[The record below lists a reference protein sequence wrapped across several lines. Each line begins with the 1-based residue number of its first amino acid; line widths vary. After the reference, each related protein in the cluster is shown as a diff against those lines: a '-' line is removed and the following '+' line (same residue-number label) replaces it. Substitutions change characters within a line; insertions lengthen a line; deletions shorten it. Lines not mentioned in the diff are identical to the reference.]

1 MKTKLIFIAIAVL
14 ALAVVRTNA
23 AFADTQ
29 KLSMDDALRDALS
42 KSPLVAEIERN
53 YAFKEADALEAGRL
67 SNPSLDAEV
76 ALPRSW
82 RDERGENEI
91 AVSLTQ
97 PIKLSHGPLRNRLAT
112 LIEKA
117 GSSAR
122 EQELLELTSKVRL
135 SFARIWLL
143 QQREAALG
151 EIAPK
156 TKSLTDFVSSGL
168 SQGAYGKGDAAI
180 FKSEIARTEAELVG
194 LKAEKL
200 QSQFELSKILGRS
213 LDGILLIQPE
223 VPKEVELSTIETR
236 LQDSSLKLITRART
250 IVDLARADSDVA
262 NRDAFPELRP
272 RIFYAR
278 SDAATN
284 YIGFGISVDLP
295 FYSRNSAERIRK
307 TSELSASQAQLTF
320 LQSEDFKRSVTN
332 VARAFNLRR
341 SEVEIYRARVIPNME
356 EALKAFEEQVRSG
369 QGSVF
374 QLWQTLQSYLETN
387 ERYLEL
393 WSKTF
398 SDYTELSLL
407 AGEEL

>member
-1 MKTKLIFIAIAVL
+1 MKSEPIRVSITVI
-14 ALAVVRTNA
+14 ALAALCVNV
-23 AFADTQ
+23 AFADART
-29 KLSMDDALRDALS
+29 LSMDEALREALAE
-42 KSPLVAEIERN
+42 SPLVAEIEKN
-53 YAFKEADALEAGRL
+53 YAFKAADAIEASRL

-76 ALPRSW
+76 AVPRSW
-82 RDERGENEI
+82 HDERGGNEV

-122 EQELLELTSKVRL
+122 EQEILELTSKVRL

-143 QQREAALG
+143 QQREAVLG
-151 EIAPK
+151 EISPK
-156 TKSLTDFVSSGL
+156 TKSLTSFVSSGL
-168 SQGAYGKGDAAI
+168 AQGAYGKGDAAI
-180 FKSEIARTEAELVG
+180 FKSEIARTEAELLG
-194 LKAEKL
+194 LRAEKL
-200 QSQFELSKILGRS
+200 QSQFELGRLLGRS
-213 LDGILLIQPE
+213 LDGIQLLQPD
-223 VPKEVELSTIETR
+223 VPKEVSLSTIESR
-236 LQDSSLKLITRART
+236 LQENSLKLFTRART
-250 IVDLARADSDVA
+250 IVELARADADVA

-284 YIGFGISVDLP
+284 YVGLGISFDLP

-307 TSELSASQAQLTF
+307 SRELNASQVQLTF
-320 LQSEDFKRSVTN
+320 LQSDDFKRSVIN
-332 VARAFNLRR
+332 VARAFNHRR
-341 SEVEIYRARVIPNME
+341 SEVEIYRARVIPNMK
-356 EALKAFEEQVRSG
+356 EALTAFEEQVRSG

-374 QLWQTLQSYLETN
+374 QLWQTLQSYLDTN
-387 ERYLEL
+387 ERYLGL

-407 AGEEL
+407 VGEEL

>member
-1 MKTKLIFIAIAVL
+1 MNSKSIVSIVVAGAL
-14 ALAVVRTNA
+14 ALSWAQVA
-23 AFADTQ
+23 LADTR
-29 KLSMDDALRDALS
+29 KISMDDALRSALA

-53 YAFKEADALEAGRL
+53 YAFREADALEAGRL
-67 SNPSLDAEV
+67 TNPTLDAEV

-82 RDERGENEI
+82 REERGTNEI
-91 AVSLTQ
+91 SVALTQ

-122 EQELLELTSKVRL
+122 EQEILELTSKVRL

-143 QQREAALG
+143 QQREAAL
-151 EIAPK
+151 ANTQPK
-156 TKSLTDFVSSGL
+156 TKSLTEFVSSGL
-168 SQGAYGKGDAAI
+168 AQGAYGRGDAAI
-180 FKSEIARTEAELVG
+180 FKSEIARTEAELLG
-194 LKAEKL
+194 LRAEKL
-200 QSQFELSKILGRS
+200 QAQFELGKILGIS
-213 LDGILLIQPE
+213 LDDVLLSQPD
-223 VPKEVELSTIETR
+223 VPKEVSLTTLEAR
-236 LQDSSLKLITRART
+236 LQDSSLKLFTRART
-250 IVDLARADSDVA
+250 IVELARADADVA

-284 YIGFGISVDLP
+284 YIGLGISIDLP

-307 TSELSASQAQLTF
+307 SSELNSSQAQLTF
-320 LQSEDFKRSVTN
+320 LQSDDFKRSIASVG
-332 VARAFNLRR
+332 RAFNLRR
-341 SEVEIYRARVIPNME
+341 NEVEIYRGRVIPNME
-356 EALKAFEEQVRSG
+356 AALKAFEEQVRTG

-374 QLWQTLQSYLETN
+374 QLWQTLQSYLETQD
-387 ERYLEL
+387 RYLEL
-393 WSKTF
+393 WSRAF